1 MRAASEPLSAIG
13 TMTVISSDGSGT
25 EQVGQNVASQL
36 STVNQ
41 ILKDLVGIDISDIV
55 AGRATGAAI
64 GEGIATA
71 RKAAPK
77 TAPKA

>member
-1 MRAASEPLSAIG
+1 
-13 TMTVISSDGSGT
+13 MTVISSDGSGT

-55 AGRATGAAI
+55 TGRATGAAI
-64 GEGIATA
+64 GESIA
-71 RKAAPK
+71 AAPARTPRTPRAAK
-77 TAPKA
+77 TTPDA